1 MANKAKALIILT
13 PGFPENE
20 ADSTCL
26 PPQQVFVK
34 ALKDVDPAIHII
46 VLSFQYPFFAKE
58 YYWHGIR
65 VISFGNTRN
74 SRIIRRFT
82 GVKVWFELLK
92 LHQEYHLI
100 GLLSFWLGKCAYIG
114 SLFARKNNLQHYTWL
129 LGQDAKAGN
138 KYFNKAK
145 PTGKSLIALSDFL
158 VKEFYKNYGIQPAHI
173 IPVGIDTTL
182 FGSGDAERN
191 IDIIGA
197 GNLIPLKQYDV
208 FLDVI
213 AGLKI
218 SLPTIK
224 AVLCGDGPEREKL
237 KEKATS
243 MGLKNNVSF
252 AGRLPH
258 SEVLALMQQSKAFL
272 HTSNYEGF
280 GAVCLEALYA
290 GNQVVSFVK
299 PMDDQIANWHTASDK
314 DHMIALLEPILSA
327 KTTTYKPVLP
337 YPIQANANAMLQIF
351 DQSEAAT
358 SRILPAMASKESF
371 ALK

>member
-20 ADSTCL
+20 ADSTCI
-26 PPQQVFVK
+26 PPQQIFVK
-34 ALKDVDPAIHII
+34 ALKEVDPAISII
-46 VLSFQYPFFAKE
+46 VLTFQYPFFAKQ

-74 SRIIRRFT
+74 SRVIRRFT
-82 GVKVWFELLK
+82 GVKVWFELLR
-92 LHQEYHLI
+92 LHQEYHI
-100 GLLSFWLGKCAYIG
+100 VGLLSFWLGKCAYIG
-114 SLFARKNNLQHYTWL
+114 SLFAHKNNLQHYTWL

-158 VKEFYKNYGIQPAHI
+158 VKEFYKNYGIEPAHV
-173 IPVGIDTTL
+173 IPVGIDTAL
-182 FGSGDAERN
+182 FGSGNPERD
-191 IDIIGA
+191 IDITGA

-208 FLDVI
+208 FLEVI
-213 AGLKI
+213 AALKI
-218 SLPTIK
+218 SFPAIK

-237 KEKATS
+237 KEKAALL
-243 MGLKNNVSF
+243 GLENNVIF

-258 SEVLALMQQSKAFL
+258 GEVLALMQRSKAFL

-299 PMDDQIANWHTASDK
+299 PMDDHIANWHVAGSK
-314 DHMIALLEPILSA
+314 NHMVTLLTGKLSA
-327 KTTTYKPVLP
+327 KTTTYNAVLP
-337 YPIQANANAMLQIF
+337 YPIQANARAMLQIF
-351 DQSEAAT
+351 NQSEAAT